1 MAHAILSFHV
11 KRLLHGVGEEVS
23 GLDFDSIFGLA
34 ALLRLWRVYDV
45 RIGGQVVLLIV
56 GYCLCRSEVLLVT
69 TELGVAVFDEGSF
82 ARVED
87 CALIVWAII
96 GNVRR

>member
-1 MAHAILSFHV
+1 
-11 KRLLHGVGEEVS
+11 
-23 GLDFDSIFGLA
+23 
-34 ALLRLWRVYDV
+34 
-45 RIGGQVVLLIV
+45 VVLLIV
-56 GYCLCRSEVLLVT
+56 GYCLCRSEVLLVA